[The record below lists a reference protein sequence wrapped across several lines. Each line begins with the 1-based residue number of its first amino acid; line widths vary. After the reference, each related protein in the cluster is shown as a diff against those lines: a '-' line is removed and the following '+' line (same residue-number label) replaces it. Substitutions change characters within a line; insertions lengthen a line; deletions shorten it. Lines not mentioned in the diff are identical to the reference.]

1 MFIIIIVIMLI
12 ISIVIINF
20 YRVKQRWDDT
30 CIFIMHNAAFTHFRG
45 LKKRSLQTKL
55 ILNLTDLVY
64 TFLGILYQVI

>member
-30 CIFIMHNAAFTHFRG
+30 CIFIMHNAAFTHFSLYISRHPVSSY
-45 LKKRSLQTKL
+45 LKYFEWHFT
-55 ILNLTDLVY
+55 VV
-64 TFLGILYQVI
+64 LG